1 MAKHFKGSDNARGG
15 RGRTSDKSRRQP
27 QRMKGKQETAHQPQ
41 RMKAV
46 QEQPHTPKRMKPVQ
60 EKAHTPQRMKP
71 KQEKVRQP
79 KPAPAPA
86 YEERMPYGMPAAYR
100 SAFKEAAPGRD
111 IFWDDMPVR
120 GGIYAFLRGLLLTLA
135 WIFRLAAI
143 VLMALVV
150 VYGLS
155 LPVFRSTL
163 ATIMDTITSF
173 LPWRD
178 LGLLAVDTPYGGI
191 FRGDLALIALLLFI
205 MDWLLCRSRAALR

>member
-1 MAKHFKGSDNARGG
+1 MAKHFKESDNARGG
-15 RGRTSDKSRRQP
+15 RGRTSDKPRRQP
-27 QRMKGKQETAHQPQ
+27 QRMKPAQD
-41 RMKAV
+41 
-46 QEQPHTPKRMKPVQ
+46 KPY
-60 EKAHTPQRMKP
+60 TPQRMKP
-71 KQEKVRQP
+71 KQEKARKSQ
-79 KPAPAPA
+79 PAPA

-143 VLMALVV
+143 VVTALVV

-178 LGLLAVDTPYGGI
+178 LGLLAVDTPFGGV
-191 FRGDLALIALLLFI
+191 FRGDLAIIAVLLFV